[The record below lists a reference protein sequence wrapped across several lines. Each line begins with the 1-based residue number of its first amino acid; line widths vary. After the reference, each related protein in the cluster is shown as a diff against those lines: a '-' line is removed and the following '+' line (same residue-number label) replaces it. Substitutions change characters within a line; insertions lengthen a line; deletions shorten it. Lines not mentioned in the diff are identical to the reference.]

1 MQESDTDASDAGD
14 MQRATSNMTDMQRQD
29 VPPPSLTPQDLLA
42 EEMMNNALRE
52 KSGRKSKPVERDW

>member
-1 MQESDTDASDAGD
+1 
-14 MQRATSNMTDMQRQD
+14 MTDMQRQD

-42 EEMMNNALRE
+42 EEMMNNAQRE